1 MIFFLFTL
9 KRWIEQALM
18 YPFILFGRNHI
29 PQEFSSRDFDLF
41 FFFPGYGIG
50 GAEIVNA
57 DVIASFPDKQI
68 CIFFTKKS
76 ANDKMLDHFTLA
88 NTEWHDISRWTD
100 NKKKYWQ
107 SFTWRGIC
115 SSIINSQATPPVVF
129 NGQCN
134 FAYKLS
140 PWINKNIRQVELI
153 HMNVSPFNFITIPF
167 VKFYQARIM
176 VTKNVIAEFK
186 NLYKRLG
193 VPEKYAQKIILI
205 NNKIDLP
212 EKEPG
217 AEAKI
222 GTLKIFYAGRGG
234 YQKRIWLMV
243 KIAGRLIESNAPVE
257 FHFAG
262 DFRDEL
268 PEKLPSTIIYHGI
281 LVRNEMN
288 DFIVDKDIL
297 LMTSLFEGFPL
308 IIMEAMSRGVVSV
321 TTAVDG
327 IVDHI
332 TNGYNG
338 LLISEEDET
347 KIVEEGAKAIEELC
361 KNRTLLKQLSQ
372 NAIDYA
378 YKNFNAEVFEKS
390 YRDVLL
396 PFS

>member
-1 MIFFLFTL
+1 
-9 KRWIEQALM
+9 M
-18 YPFILFGRNHI
+18 YPFILFGKYNI
-29 PQEFSSRDFDLF
+29 PVEFSSREFDLF

-57 DVIASFPDKQI
+57 DIVSCFPGKKI

-76 ANDKMLDHFTLA
+76 ANDKMLRHFTLP
-88 NTEWHDISRWTD
+88 NTEWHDISKWTD

-115 SSIINSQATPPVVF
+115 SSIINSQSKTPVVF

-140 PWINKNIRQVELI
+140 PWIKTNIRQVELI
-153 HMNVSPFNFITIPF
+153 HMCVAPFNYITIPF

-176 VTKNVIAEFK
+176 ITKNVVKEFK
-186 NLYKRLG
+186 KLYEKLG
-193 VPEKYAQKIILI
+193 VPGKYADRIILI

-212 EKEPG
+212 KQKPVSEIN
-217 AEAKI
+217 I
-222 GTLKIFYAGRGG
+222 GTLKVLYAGRGG
-234 YQKRIWLMV
+234 YQKRIGLMV
-243 KIAGRLIESNAPVE
+243 QIANRLIQSKAPVE

-262 DFRDEL
+262 DFRNEL
-268 PEKLPSTIIYHGI
+268 PQTLPPSITYHGI

-288 DFIVDKDIL
+288 DFIAGKDIL

-308 IIMEAMSRGVVSV
+308 IIMEAMSRGLAPV

-338 LLISEEDET
+338 LLIEEKEED
-347 KIVEEGAKAIEELC
+347 KIVNEGVKQIEQLC
-361 KNRTLLKQLSQ
+361 NNRVLLKIISQ
-372 NAIDYA
+372 NAVDYA
-378 YKNFNAEVFEKS
+378 YENFNAEAFEKN
-390 YRDVLL
+390 YRNTVLN
-396 PFS
+396 SGRSIKSKKIV